1 MIMKT
6 NETWPSFMYCV
17 ADNAHA
23 DASFLAKNSSCFLH
37 FHPAYARFLVLYNH
51 CHNIHFK

>member
-51 CHNIHFK
+51 CHNIHF